1 MNGSNYFKLRSIYQ
15 LWNTQKNTDILDF
28 DDVNNTP
35 FVSKRYG
42 KTETKEEREIT
53 FWIDTIG
60 RRAMISIFKT

>member
-1 MNGSNYFKLRSIYQ
+1 MDQFTLNLDQFTNYGTRNK
-15 LWNTQKNTDILDF
+15 KNTDILDF

-35 FVSKRYG
+35 FVSKRYR

-53 FWIDTIG
+53 SWIDTIG